1 MTKKMGEFEERPV
14 VKEAVP
20 VPLERRKP
28 TGWIA
33 ATVIF
38 ALVAIGALSFVVI
51 DKELAKKPDSS
62 LKCNESKIDDGKNN
76 NVSDSDMK
84 GFAIRDYFGVLYVTK
99 KGEVYLSPTTETE
112 KDNDWPFLMRVS
124 DYDQNKLPGVRGKY
138 TITEDDI
145 EGFSAGPT
153 DMVQE
158 DYKVTFDGYKID
170 IDGVVAMY
178 GVSFGHAFNGYNFAL
193 VKSDGTMGWLILTP
207 GDSNMKASALLTKN
221 VEGYENVAGV
231 MSTSPAG
238 GTRRVLVIKKDGGQ
252 EWMDYELLT
261 KLEGLDSAEE

>member
-1 MTKKMGEFEERPV
+1 MTKKMGEFEECPV

-20 VPLERRKP
+20 VPLERRRP

-33 ATVIF
+33 ATVVF
-38 ALVAIGALSFVVI
+38 ALVAIGALSFIVI

-158 DYKVTFDGYKID
+158 EKNTDIQEPGLHIRLTQVFQVRRYDEVSHEIFEVMDKDCDGLVNID
-170 IDGVVAMY
+170 AGRFEYEGFSVADE
-178 GVSFGHAFNGYNFAL
+178 
-193 VKSDGTMGWLILTP
+193 K
-207 GDSNMKASALLTKN
+207 
-221 VEGYENVAGV
+221 
-231 MSTSPAG
+231 
-238 GTRRVLVIKKDGGQ
+238 R
-252 EWMDYELLT
+252 
-261 KLEGLDSAEE
+261 

>member
-1 MTKKMGEFEERPV
+1 MTKKVGEFEERPV

-28 TGWIA
+28 AGWTGSCA
-33 ATVIF
+33 AMPGCRNVS
-38 ALVAIGALSFVVI
+38 APRCSGAT
-51 DKELAKKPDSS
+51 PPPRPT
-62 LKCNESKIDDGKNN
+62 CNESKIDDGKNN

-84 GFAIRDYFGVLYVTK
+84 GFAIRDNFGVLYVTK

-112 KDNDWPFLMRVS
+112 KDNGWPFLMRVS